1 MDNPNYYSIIPANV
15 RYDKR
20 LKANEK
26 LLYSEIT
33 ALTNKDGVCWAT
45 NNYFA
50 NLYDVSIVSVSTWI
64 KNLID
69 CGYISRELIYKNG
82 SKEILKRYL
91 RILIAPLKE
100 NLKTPPHENLK
111 DNTTSTNTTSIIST
125 PLPHG
130 EFRYPERE
138 QSQEVSSSAY
148 RCWLKIIKD
157 KQMDFTDNELQAI
170 RFYSEAKPFLPV
182 HTITANL
189 ILLQIWAN
197 DGIDIVESLLLS
209 IDTKTLI
216 KGKMTILHDKKGNKL
231 LHQAIAEKRL
241 RQIES
246 ENKQKMGDI
255 GGFSGYSGDSIDDL
269 VCM

>member
-1 MDNPNYYSIIPANV
+1 MDNPNYYSIIPAHV

-100 NLKTPPHENLK
+100 NLKTPPHENFK

-138 QSQEVSSSAY
+138 QSQEINNSAY

-157 KQMDFTDNELQAI
+157 KEMSFTNDELLAI
-170 RFYSEAKPFLPV
+170 RLYAEAKPFLQP
-182 HTITANL
+182 HDILANL
-189 ILLQIWAN
+189 LSLSIWAN
-197 DGIDIVESLLLS
+197 DGLDIRIALLNSFQTKS
-209 IDTKTLI
+209 IIPAKLPVV
-216 KGKMTILHDKKGNKL
+216 HDRQGNRL
-231 LHQAIAEKRL
+231 MHQAIAEKRL

-255 GGFSGYSGDSIDDL
+255 EGFSGYSDDCIDDL